1 MQQCGDMC
9 FATLD
14 IYHQY
19 FPNLAWVILSLI
31 KSGIGAINGL
41 MYLQILIRSSL
52 VKDETIL
59 DDLFVGLYFGVNMES
74 FMEERIEI
82 FW

>member
-14 IYHQY
+14 IYHKY

-52 VKDETIL
+52 VRDETIL